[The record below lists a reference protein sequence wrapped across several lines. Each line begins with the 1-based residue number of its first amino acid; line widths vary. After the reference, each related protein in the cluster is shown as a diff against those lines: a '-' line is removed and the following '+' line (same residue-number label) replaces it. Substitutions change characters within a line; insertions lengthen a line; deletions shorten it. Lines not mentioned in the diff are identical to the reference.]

1 MEELIK
7 TTGREVNEKSLE
19 MLAAEI
25 RTINMQMKQ
34 VLLSG
39 LIEIGRR
46 FEQAKAQ
53 VPYGEWGKWCESMT
67 GYKQSMAENY
77 IKVYREYGD
86 SQLSIFGD
94 LSESQS
100 LGNLGITKLIELT
113 VIEPERRE
121 EFCEENDVENMSVK
135 ELKELLAKEKEKTK
149 ELKADMKQAVEDAV
163 NDAEISA
170 REDAERAVREKLD
183 KLNSEKTELDE
194 KLSAMSKAVAEYK
207 EKFTKADGERKDA
220 NIKAK
225 AADEKRKE
233 AERQKDELCAEVV
246 KLKTAAEKQNDTDA
260 VKLNYY
266 FEAVQNDISQLFDAL
281 DGLKDREDYG
291 KLNNAIMGTLIKILQ
306 ERK

>member
-1 MEELIK
+1 MEELIQ
-7 TTGREVNEKSLE
+7 TTGREVKTKSLE

-34 VLLSG
+34 LLLSG

-46 FEQAKAQ
+46 FEEAKAQ
-53 VPYGEWGKWCESMT
+53 VPYGEWGKWCETMT

-86 SQLSIFGD
+86 SQLTLFGD
-94 LSESQS
+94 LSESQL

-121 EFCEENDVENMSVK
+121 EFVAENNVEDLSVK

-149 ELKADMKQAVEDAV
+149 KLKADMKQAVEDAV
-163 NDAEISA
+163 NDAEIA
-170 REDAERAVREKLD
+170 AKEDAEKAVQDKID
-183 KLNSEKTELDE
+183 KLNNEKTELSDR
-194 KLSAMSKAVAEYK
+194 LSAMSKEVSDYK
-207 EKFTKADGERKDA
+207 EKFNKADGERKAAD
-220 NIKAK
+220 IKAK
-225 AADEKRKE
+225 ASEEKRKE
-233 AERQKDELCAEVV
+233 AERQKDELRAEVV
-246 KLKTAAEKQNDTDA
+246 KLKTAAEKQSDTDA

-266 FEAVQNDISQLFDAL
+266 FETVQNDISQLFDAL

-291 KLNNAIMGTLIKILQ
+291 KLNNAIMGTLIKMLQ

>member
-1 MEELIK
+1 MGELVK
-7 TTGREVNEKSLE
+7 TTGKEVNEKSLE

-34 VLLSG
+34 LLLSG

-121 EFCEENDVENMSVK
+121 EFCEENDVENLSVK
-135 ELKELLAKEKEKTK
+135 ELKELLAKEKEKNKKLET
-149 ELKADMKQAVEDAV
+149 DMKQAVEDAV
-163 NDAEISA
+163 SDAELSA
-170 REDAERAVREKLD
+170 REDAEKAVQEKID
-183 KLNSEKTELDE
+183 KLNNEKKELDE
-194 KLSAMSKAVAEYK
+194 KLGAMSKAVSEYK

-225 AADEKRKE
+225 AAEEKRKE
-233 AERQKDELCAEVV
+233 AERQKDELRAEVI

-306 ERK
+306 ERE

>member
-1 MEELIK
+1 MEELIQ
-7 TTGREVNEKSLE
+7 TTGREVKTKSLE

-34 VLLSG
+34 LLLSG

-46 FEQAKAQ
+46 FEEAKAQ
-53 VPYGEWGKWCESMT
+53 VPYGEWGKWRETMT

-86 SQLSIFGD
+86 SQLTLFGD
-94 LSESQS
+94 LSESQL

-121 EFCEENDVENMSVK
+121 EFVAENNVEDLSLK

-149 ELKADMKQAVEDAV
+149 KLKADMKQAVEDAV
-163 NDAEISA
+163 NDAEIA
-170 REDAERAVREKLD
+170 AKEDAEKAVQDKID
-183 KLNSEKTELDE
+183 KLNNEKTELSDR
-194 KLSAMSKAVAEYK
+194 LSAMSKEVSDYK
-207 EKFTKADGERKDA
+207 EKFNKADGERKAAD
-220 NIKAK
+220 IKAK
-225 AADEKRKE
+225 ASEEKRKE
-233 AERQKDELCAEVV
+233 AERQKDELRAEVV
-246 KLKTAAEKQNDTDA
+246 KLKTAAEKQSDTDA

-266 FEAVQNDISQLFDAL
+266 FETVQNDISQLFDAL

-291 KLNNAIMGTLIKILQ
+291 KLNNAIMGTLIKMLQ